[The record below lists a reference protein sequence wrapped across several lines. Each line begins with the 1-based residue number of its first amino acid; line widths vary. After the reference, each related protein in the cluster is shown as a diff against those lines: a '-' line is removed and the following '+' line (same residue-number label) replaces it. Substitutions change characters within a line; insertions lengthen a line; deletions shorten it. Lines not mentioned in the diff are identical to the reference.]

1 MAALEF
7 YYPLYPN
14 NLPPTP
20 DNPDGVDPRNWIK
33 VGGLGSLELTGAV
46 TGSLLDGVVD
56 TTLTPISVSQITDFT
71 SSVITQAKTI
81 SLNQFALPLTNI
93 NLNEK
98 LIINSATP
106 DGFTDSHVATVG
118 FVKQFAP
125 SQEIS
130 LVGAVTGDLLNG
142 VINTSLTPISTSQIT
157 DFTSSVI
164 TKAKTIDLN
173 QFAVPQGNIS
183 LNGFKITTSA
193 MPNGL
198 VDSDVATVGYVKQ
211 FATIPN
217 VTLTGA
223 VTGQIDAQGV
233 IATSLSAAQ
242 NLPSK
247 FLNLVYEDTGIYGDP
262 YFFHNFLPNAD
273 PEPILNFVTQAG
285 TSSSQTLRRWGMN
298 FKTGL
303 ANSVTNEFELSMYHS
318 LLPGNTLTP
327 LKISYSIA
335 DASPIINIAGLL
347 DLGNYNARSTASP
360 ISAYHLANKG
370 YVDYTVATYPLN
382 LLVPTGDVDLGVYKI
397 SSSTTP
403 VSSNHLTN
411 KNYVDTKPLNSFPVT
426 GTIDVGANAVKSS
439 YTPVANADLVNK
451 LYVDNLVSSNVT
463 LKSVGFNRGDI
474 VQLDNLRI
482 RMASTGE
489 YNVEVAT
496 VSGTM
501 AITYTRDLFY
511 APSTWAVNSAY
522 FTLTTTFSKPITGNN
537 LNSDGSYYRIYIT
550 DTTNNRFYRCTMY
563 NASLTN
569 SKIPIILERLI

>member
-1 MAALEF
+1 MAAFEYF
-7 YYPLYPN
+7 DDKYPN
-14 NLPPTP
+14 NLPQTP
-20 DNPDGVDPRNWIK
+20 ENPYGIDPRNWI
-33 VGGLGSLELTGAV
+33 VYGLPSIELTGAV
-46 TGSLLDGVVD
+46 TGSLLDGVVA

-106 DGFTDSHVATVG
+106 DGLTDSHVATVG

-142 VINTSLTPISTSQIT
+142 VISTSLTPISTSQIT

-164 TKAKTIDLN
+164 TKAKTIALN
-173 QFAVPQGNIS
+173 QFAVPQENIS
-183 LNGFKITTSA
+183 LNGFRITTSA
-193 MPNGL
+193 TPDGL

-217 VTLTGA
+217 VSLTGA
-223 VTGQIDAQGV
+223 VTGQINAQGV
-233 IATSLSAAQ
+233 IATTLSAAQ
-242 NLPSK
+242 NLESK
-247 FLNLVYEDTGIYGDP
+247 FLNLNYEDTGIYGDP
-262 YFFHNFLPNAD
+262 YFFSNFLPITD
-273 PEPILNFVTQAG
+273 PQPSLSFVTQTG
-285 TSSSQTLRRWGMN
+285 TSLSQTLRRWDMN

-318 LLPGNTLTP
+318 LLQGNTLTP

-335 DASPIINIAGLL
+335 DARPTISLAGLL

-382 LLVPTGDVDLGVYKI
+382 SLVPTGDVDLGVYKI

-403 VSSNHLTN
+403 VSNNHLTN
-411 KNYVDTKPLNSFPVT
+411 KSYVDNKPLNSFPVT
-426 GTIDVGANAVKSS
+426 GSIDAGANAVKSS
-439 YTPVANADLVNK
+439 YTPVANADLINK
-451 LYVDNLVSSNVT
+451 LYFDSKSTSKVSTPTRGTEIQLENIKVTVKAHPNNIALYVGAVTGTLPLTITRVYNTPGNVFGSG
-463 LKSVGFNRGDI
+463 SVYFTATTTSAAPWP
-474 VQLDNLRI
+474 LDNL
-482 RMASTGE
+482 TQ
-489 YNVEVAT
+489 
-496 VSGTM
+496 
-501 AITYTRDLFY
+501 
-511 APSTWAVNSAY
+511 
-522 FTLTTTFSKPITGNN
+522 
-537 LNSDGSYYRIYIT
+537 DGGMYVYHIMHNT
-550 DTTNNRFYRCTMY
+550 DTTGKLYRVTIHLSFI
-563 NASLTN
+563 NTN
-569 SKIPIILERLI
+569 IIGLVLEKLI